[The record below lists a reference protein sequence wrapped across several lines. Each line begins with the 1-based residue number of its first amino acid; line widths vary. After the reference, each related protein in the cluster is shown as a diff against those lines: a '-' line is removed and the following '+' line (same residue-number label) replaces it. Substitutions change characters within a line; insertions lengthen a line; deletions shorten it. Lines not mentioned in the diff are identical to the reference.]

1 MADDPKKRGQ
11 DSKLVSQQQHE
22 VDYLVKTTGK
32 SRAEVERA
40 IKDVGPSREK
50 VLKKLKGG

>member
-32 SRAEVERA
+32 PRAEVERA
-40 IKDVGPSREK
+40 IKEVGPSREK
-50 VLKKLKGG
+50 VLKKLQGR